1 VTPAA
6 TLASVAL
13 RFGFTPAD
21 LREKR
26 RGTYLDRART
36 TAYRSLRRLGMSYGE
51 IGRLMGRDHTA
62 VLYAIRGE
70 KR

>member
-1 VTPAA
+1 
-6 TLASVAL
+6 
-13 RFGFTPAD
+13 
-21 LREKR
+21 
-26 RGTYLDRART
+26 
-36 TAYRSLRRLGMSYGE
+36 MSYGE